1 MRGALLRIVAVAVV
15 AAAASCT
22 SSDESVSG
30 AAPSPVS
37 NLEVQKVTDAEVH
50 LRWSLPPTSVESI
63 TILRNGTAIAS
74 LPGSTK
80 EFTDQRVDPGTRYRY
95 EVKTTSGA
103 VSSSPVEIS
112 TKTIVPPVNEARLDG
127 TYKMTFTTLS
137 SNVDN
142 PGPSVTKGR
151 WRLIPLCNQ
160 GPCDARFKTLSG
172 GYSTRLAW
180 IPSDGRYQGSAQR
193 KAYYVCGSQDIDA
206 IAQITVTPDSAR
218 INDGNWTA
226 TRFRG
231 KLIYDQNESSSCFAR
246 AHEEIAL
253 EGRRK

>member
-22 SSDESVSG
+22 SSDESVAG

-180 IPSDGRYQGSAQR
+180 IPSDGRYLRGPAPRGQRAPRRRFGSSSRRRSCAAPRPQ
-193 KAYYVCGSQDIDA
+193 AADVCGRYAGWIRL
-206 IAQITVTPDSAR
+206 TTGLPLPL
-218 INDGNWTA
+218 
-226 TRFRG
+226 RG
-231 KLIYDQNESSSCFAR
+231 S
-246 AHEEIAL
+246 
-253 EGRRK
+253 